1 MGAGMVRTILTVVLA
16 VWGVTAQAFC
26 GFYVAKADGD
36 LFNEGSRVVYFREGT
51 LSVITMASDYKG
63 AAEDFAMIVPTPV
76 VLPRPSI
83 QTVDPKTVQHLD
95 DYSAPRLVEY
105 FDREPLCNDDY
116 EGAQWVEEP
125 VVVVEAAPRG
135 AQPTQRQRARSL
147 GVSIEAKYAVGS
159 YDILILGAKESDGLA
174 TFLTQEG
181 YKLPDGAAAVLGQYI
196 KGGMKFF
203 VARVNLKRH
212 ADGPQELQPLQIRF
226 KSKDFMLPIQLGKV
240 NGDGPQDV
248 LMLMLSRKGRIEP
261 TNYKAVELPT
271 NLTIPG
277 FVEKNFGA
285 FYKAMFARAAPQGGG
300 IVLEYAW
307 DMGWCD
313 PCAADPLNGKELRE
327 LGVTRLKGNEEMVEE
342 MYVTRLHARYQQ
354 GQMKQDIAFRETSNR
369 ENFQGRFV
377 IQRPFVGKFDLGD
390 SVSAKEKACI
400 ADFIGDT
407 RKRLRDEGKT
417 LAKLTGWK
425 QSQIDARISQTVPK
439 AYR

>member
-1 MGAGMVRTILTVVLA
+1 MTRFLSALLCLLWATS
-16 VWGVTAQAFC
+16 AQAFC
-26 GFYVAKADGD
+26 GFYVAKADGP
-36 LFNEGSRVVYFREGT
+36 LTNEGSRVVYFREGN

-63 AAEDFAMIVPTPV
+63 TAEDFAMIVPTPS

-83 QTVDPKTVQHLD
+83 KTVDPKTVQHLD

-105 FDREPLCNDDY
+105 FDHDPWCNDD
-116 EGAQWVEEP
+116 GGPVVAEP
-125 VVVVEAAPRG
+125 VIVGEAAPRG
-135 AQPTQRQRARSL
+135 NAPTQRQRAKSL
-147 GVSIEAKYAVGS
+147 GVTIEAKYAVGS
-159 YDILILGAKESDGLA
+159 YDILILGAKESNGLA
-174 TFLTQEG
+174 QFLTGEG
-181 YKLPDGAAAVLGQYI
+181 YKLPDGAAQVLGDYI

-203 VARVNLKRH
+203 VAKVNLKRH
-212 ADGPQELQPLQIRF
+212 AEGPQELQPLQIRF

-240 NGDGPQDV
+240 NGAGPQDA

-261 TNYKAVELPT
+261 ANYTAVELPT
-271 NLTIPG
+271 GMTIPG
-277 FVEKNFGA
+277 FVEKDFAA
-285 FYKAMFARAAPQGGG
+285 FYKAMFARAAPKGGG

-313 PCAADPLNGKELRE
+313 PCAADPLTGKELRD
-327 LGVTRLKGNEEMVEE
+327 LGVTGLRGTEEMVPD
-342 MYVTRLHARYQQ
+342 MFVTRLHARYQK
-354 GQMKQDIAFRETSNR
+354 GQMNEDIAFRETTNR

-390 SVSAKEKACI
+390 SISAKERACV
-400 ADFIGDT
+400 ADFIGST

-425 QSQIDARISQTVPK
+425 QSQIDARITQTVPK